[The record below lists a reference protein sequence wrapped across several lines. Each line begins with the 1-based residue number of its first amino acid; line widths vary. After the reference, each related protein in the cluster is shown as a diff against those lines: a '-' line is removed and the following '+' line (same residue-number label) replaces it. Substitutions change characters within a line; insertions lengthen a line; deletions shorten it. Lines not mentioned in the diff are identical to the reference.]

1 MPSTPSTLRPREHE
15 RSLYRKAKESG
26 SVPGAHGLWCRKR
39 RSTLDRCLTKDLCPR
54 RSAIMVRANQNS
66 PDSPAAGHRPSR
78 LGNRCAGKTLPAW
91 LRSRVRS
98 RLAAP
103 SAGIARAAGGRGCP
117 GAAWGSQR
125 RGPLGH
131 VFMGRHATPDT
142 ARPECSDSR
151 HDLRADVTSP
161 QASAARRGIPFEPD
175 RG

>member
-1 MPSTPSTLRPREHE
+1 MNGHFIGR
-15 RSLYRKAKESG
+15 
-26 SVPGAHGLWCRKR
+26 RKR
-39 RSTLDRCLTKDLCPR
+39 ADPCLAPTGSGVANGEAPLIGALRKICPR
-54 RSAIMVRANQNS
+54 RSAIMFRANQNS